1 MEKLVSWSGLPKE
14 EIERI
19 VDCCKSLS
27 RFSLASNSALKFLKN
42 YSENEEPLP
51 YELAC
56 MVCWRFG
63 NWFLE
68 MANLN
73 NLSQEC
79 SNPGRV
85 FFIYCLE
92 AFEDKKEQFEAR
104 WDEEEF
110 AKMIRNYIE
119 FFVNEMDNTLS
130 YGFDWDVVSAMHGF
144 ALTKERYEALKA
156 IEY

>member
-1 MEKLVSWSGLPKE
+1 MFKSG
-14 EIERI
+14 
-19 VDCCKSLS
+19 KS
-27 RFSLASNSALKFLKN
+27 
-42 YSENEEPLP
+42 
-51 YELAC
+51 
-56 MVCWRFG
+56 
-63 NWFLE
+63 
-68 MANLN
+68 
-73 NLSQEC
+73 
-79 SNPGRV
+79 

-144 ALTKERYEALKA
+144 VLTKERYEALKT
-156 IEY
+156 IG